1 VAGPLLWKLSRTGN
15 TRFVNGRSQQSFE
28 EIQGYI
34 ALKRDAVVC
43 KTLTIAEGKIVGV
56 LSE

>member
-1 VAGPLLWKLSRTGN
+1 MAGPLLWKLSRTEN

-28 EIQGYI
+28 EIQGYK
-34 ALKRDAVVC
+34 ALKRDAVLC
-43 KTLTIAEGKIVGV
+43 KALTIAEEIIVGV